1 MGCLCA
7 KHQLQ
12 GVRGRA
18 TPPAGSA
25 RGRAASQIVNYG
37 FESREREERS
47 LLAFRP
53 N

>member
-1 MGCLCA
+1 
-7 KHQLQ
+7 LQ

-18 TPPAGSA
+18 APPTGSA
-25 RGRAASQIVNYG
+25 RGSARSQIIIQAI
-37 FESREREERS
+37 ESREREERS